1 MMNLTEVPEIVQW
14 PETHYV
20 FVEKAGPFMQNAGQ
34 AWQSAHQLAPA
45 LRQNNEI
52 TRYMSLYKRGP
63 QIYRAGFAIAST
75 PKDLPAG
82 FKYEIF
88 KGGKYS
94 RFVLIGPYT
103 DLPAAS
109 GRVFEMVAEKRI
121 TMRDDFCIE
130 NYVTDPSTTPAEKN
144 VTEIL
149 IPSQSILD

>member
-1 MMNLTEVPEIVQW
+1 MNLVEEPEIVQW

-20 FVEKAGPFMQNAGQ
+20 YIERVGPFVENAGQ

-45 LRQNNEI
+45 LRQNNQV
-52 TRYMSLYKRGP
+52 TKYMSLYKRGP
-63 QIYRAGFAIAST
+63 KIYRAGFALASE

-82 FKYEIF
+82 LTYEKF

-94 RFVLIGPYT
+94 RFVLTGPYT

-109 GRVFEMVAEKRI
+109 GRVFELVAEQGI
-121 TMRDDFCIE
+121 GMRDEFCIE
-130 NYVTDPSTTPAEKN
+130 NHVTDPSTTPADRN

-149 IPSQSILD
+149 IPTE